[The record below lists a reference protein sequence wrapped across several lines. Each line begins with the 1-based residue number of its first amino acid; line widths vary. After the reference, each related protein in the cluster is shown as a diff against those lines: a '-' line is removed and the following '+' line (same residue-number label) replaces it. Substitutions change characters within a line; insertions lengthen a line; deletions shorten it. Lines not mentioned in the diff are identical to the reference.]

1 VPGASDR
8 RPVLPALLFGVAAI
22 AGTGQRASADS
33 SAPRP
38 TAVDVAVMASG
49 AEAEALAEAVA
60 ELGPHMGLRMRVAR
74 EEDAPSSP
82 SPGDVFARVW
92 IDARA
97 SDRIDVR
104 IASAAG
110 GSRPY
115 ERQLPRDGSLA
126 VVTDEVAQVV
136 GAALESMVAVEA
148 REAVSGGADGAPK
161 VGPGPTPASPAPAS
175 AAPEHSGQH
184 GFGLDLAA
192 FGSEEA
198 ISAGSGPVFGAGAAV
213 AISAGRA
220 PWRPSLWISGIY
232 DTRFD
237 VRNGSSTFDAS
248 TTSFRLVPSVEVI
261 ELDVAQVDF
270 GVGGGLDLFRVAP
283 LVVRSSTAVFD
294 SRSTSADPLLTGQL
308 LIRLRLAPQIALLC
322 GFDLDYDWA
331 PHPTTVAGDHPGA
344 RRGEFEASEFRPSVE
359 FGLCVSLSKG
369 GACGRPH

>member
-1 VPGASDR
+1 VPGESDR
-8 RPVLPALLFGVAAI
+8 RPVLPTIVFGLAAI
-22 AGTGQRASADS
+22 AGTGRRALADS
-33 SAPRP
+33 AAPRR
-38 TAVDVAVMASG
+38 TVVDVAVMASS
-49 AEAEALAEAVA
+49 AEAEALAEAFA
-60 ELGPHMGLRMRVAR
+60 ELGPRMGLRMRVAR

-82 SPGDVFARVW
+82 PSSSEVFARVW

-97 SDRIDVR
+97 GDRVDVR
-104 IASAAG
+104 VAPAAG
-110 GSRPY
+110 ARPY
-115 ERQLPRDGSLA
+115 ERWLPRDGSVA

-136 GAALESMVAVEA
+136 GAALESMIAVEPRDPIDDRA
-148 REAVSGGADGAPK
+148 GGSPE
-161 VGPGPTPASPAPAS
+161 VGPGPTNAVPPPSSPA
-175 AAPEHSGQH
+175 HSGRH

-237 VRNGSSTFDAS
+237 VRNGNATFDVG
-248 TTSFRLVPSVEVI
+248 TTSFRLVPSVELI

-294 SRSTSADPLLTGQL
+294 SRSTSADPILTGQL

-331 PHPTTVAGDHPGA
+331 PHPTTVAADRPGA
-344 RRGEFEASEFRPSVE
+344 RRGEFDPSEFRPSVE
-359 FGLCVSLSKG
+359 FGLCVSLSSG
-369 GACGRPH
+369 GACSRPR

>member
-1 VPGASDR
+1 
-8 RPVLPALLFGVAAI
+8 
-22 AGTGQRASADS
+22 
-33 SAPRP
+33 
-38 TAVDVAVMASG
+38 MASS
-49 AEAEALAEAVA
+49 AEAEALAQAFA
-60 ELGPHMGLRMRVAR
+60 ELGPRMGLRMRVAR

-82 SPGDVFARVW
+82 PSSGDVFARVW
-92 IDARA
+92 IDAR
-97 SDRIDVR
+97 SGDRVDVR
-104 IASAAG
+104 IAPVAG
-110 GSRPY
+110 GARPY
-115 ERQLPRDGSLA
+115 ERWLPRDGSVA

-136 GAALESMVAVEA
+136 GAALESMVAVEP
-148 REAVSGGADGAPK
+148 RVTIHDGADGSPD
-161 VGPGPTPASPAPAS
+161 VGPAPTNASPAPPS
-175 AAPEHSGQH
+175 PAPAHSGQH

-237 VRNGSSTFDAS
+237 VRNGNATFDAG
-248 TTSFRLVPSVEVI
+248 TTSFRLVPSVELL
-261 ELDVAQVDF
+261 ELDVAQVDL

-294 SRSTSADPLLTGQL
+294 SRSTSADPVLTGQL

-331 PHPTTVAGDHPGA
+331 PHPTTVAGDRPGA
-344 RRGEFEASEFRPSVE
+344 RRGEFDPSEFRPSVE
-359 FGLCVSLSKG
+359 FGLCVSLSSG
-369 GACGRPH
+369 GACSRPH